1 MKNIIK
7 IISFIIL
14 ITSLN
19 FINFEKKYLIVDIN
33 NYIDSLKRYNLDLSI
48 SFLIVALIII
58 IIIQKLQQSTL
69 NLKAILLKNSW
80 WILLFSLSL
89 FLTGNKFFGK
99 YALGLN
105 KVKTIGKIE
114 RKFEINFIEKEEKY
128 ISIFSSKQTTDK
140 IFFDNYN
147 EIKNLEAGNYV
158 NITSKIGLL
167 NIPFDSKIENK

>member
-1 MKNIIK
+1 M
-7 IISFIIL
+7 
-14 ITSLN
+14 
-19 FINFEKKYLIVDIN
+19 
-33 NYIDSLKRYNLDLSI
+33 
-48 SFLIVALIII
+48 
-58 IIIQKLQQSTL
+58 
-69 NLKAILLKNSW
+69 
-80 WILLFSLSL
+80 